1 MGGTFFNNLPA
12 TEVKRMLKLFA
23 SRISSVTVS
32 PLIFRLICF
41 NDICLLLILIRVLM
55 PSQTF
60 SQFVLFRFKKF
71 LKYASLQIW
80 PRFTICLWYVW
91 CFSWGLVFL
100 WTFLCLQNCL
110 LSFFSNF
117 HPLSA
122 NFTKWSNPLK
132 QFVGKLATNCL
143 SVFDHFEGLALKG
156 LIDFRIPVVSQG
168 LFGFFLLMKFSF

>member
-12 TEVKRMLKLFA
+12 TEVKKMLKLFA

-41 NDICLLLILIRVLM
+41 NDICFLLTLIRVLM

-60 SQFVLFRFKKF
+60 SQFVLFRFKKL

-80 PRFTICLWYVW
+80 PRFTICLRYVW

-143 SVFDHFEGLALKG
+143 SVFDHFVGLALKG
-156 LIDFRIPVVSQG
+156 
-168 LFGFFLLMKFSF
+168 

>member
-1 MGGTFFNNLPA
+1 MFFNNNLPA
-12 TEVKRMLKLFA
+12 TEVKKTLKLFS

-41 NDICLLLILIRVLM
+41 NDICFLLILIRVLM

-71 LKYASLQIW
+71 LNYASLQIW
-80 PRFTICLWYVW
+80 SRFTICLRYVW

-122 NFTKWSNPLK
+122 NLP
-132 QFVGKLATNCL
+132 TNCL
-143 SVFDHFEGLALKG
+143 SGFDHFVGLALKG